1 MSESQK
7 SKKQIHQ
14 DKIYHESKKY
24 SKYCILLLNDENGS
38 KHNNSKTIFNLYLLF
53 LSDSLISHFILM
65 IKFFLN
71 PKFISIENYYH
82 NYNG

>member
-24 SKYCILLLNDENGS
+24 SKYCILLLNDENGF
-38 KHNNSKTIFNLYLLF
+38 KHNKSKTIFLF
-53 LSDSLISHFILM
+53 IFVI
-65 IKFFLN
+65 F
-71 PKFISIENYYH
+71 
-82 NYNG
+82 

>member
-24 SKYCILLLNDENGS
+24 SKYCILLLNDKLG
-38 KHNNSKTIFNLYLLF
+38 
-53 LSDSLISHFILM
+53 
-65 IKFFLN
+65 LN
-71 PKFISIENYYH
+71 TTKAKQFKIYICYF
-82 NYNG
+82 